1 MIRDWLFKILLFPF
15 SILYGIV
22 ISLRNLLYN
31 RQIFKSTSF
40 SIPTIGIGNLSVGGT
55 GKTPHIEYLIMLL
68 KEHIQVSVLS
78 RGYKRKTNGF
88 LMVDS
93 QMSALDSGDEPLQYK
108 RKFPYVH
115 VAVSENRMFGIPRLI
130 GAAPDTQIV
139 LLDDIFQHR
148 SVTPYINILLTD
160 YSRPY
165 YSDYILPSG
174 RLREFSGGAKRAD
187 VIIVTKCP
195 AEIRDHDRQRVLK
208 KLQPLDHQRVFF
220 SHYMYGYPYY
230 MYNNAQRL
238 QLVKGHNV
246 LLLTAIANTDYL
258 LEYIKS
264 KVDYVRNIEF
274 EDHKD
279 FSNYDMAQIKK
290 VFDNMDMTH
299 KFILTTEK
307 DAIRLDKH
315 REFLIENRIPVFVLP
330 LRVRFL
336 FGEEQDFNDM
346 IQNRLLEF
354 KA

>member
-1 MIRDWLFKILLFPF
+1 
-15 SILYGIV
+15 
-22 ISLRNLLYN
+22 
-31 RQIFKSTSF
+31 
-40 SIPTIGIGNLSVGGT
+40 
-55 GKTPHIEYLIMLL
+55 MLL

-78 RGYKRKTNGF
+78 RGYKRKTTGF

-93 QMSALDSGDEPLQYK
+93 QMSASDCGDEPLQYK
-108 RKFPYVH
+108 RKFPSVY
-115 VAVSENRMFGIPRLI
+115 VAVSESRMLGIPRLI
-130 GAAPDTQIV
+130 GAGPDTQVV
-139 LLDDIFQHR
+139 LLDDVFQHR

-160 YSRPY
+160 YNRPY
-165 YSDYILPSG
+165 YSDFILPVG
-174 RLREFSGGAKRAD
+174 RLRELPSGANRAD

-195 AEIRDHDRQRVLK
+195 TDIDEQDRIKVLK
-208 KLQPLDHQRVFF
+208 KLKPLDHQRVFF
-220 SHYMYGYPYY
+220 SHYVYGYPYY
-230 MYNNAQRL
+230 MYNSAQRL

-258 LEYIKS
+258 LDYLRS
-264 KVDYVRNIEF
+264 QVDYVRNIEF

-290 VFDNMDMTH
+290 VFDNMDMSL

-315 REFLIENRIPVFVLP
+315 REFLIENRIPVFILP
-330 LRVRFL
+330 LAVRFL